1 MCMQDDIKDI
11 SNENGGCG
19 IDARPL
25 VCIIGAGNVATHLA
39 AALSK
44 VADVRQIVSKH
55 CASAARVCKAIG
67 NGCQPVEDIGR
78 LYRQIGRAHV

>member
-25 VCIIGAGNVATHLA
+25 VCIIGAGNVATA
-39 AALSK
+39 MRIIMWSQSMMI
-44 VADVRQIVSKH
+44 R
-55 CASAARVCKAIG
+55 
-67 NGCQPVEDIGR
+67 
-78 LYRQIGRAHV
+78 